1 MIGIG
6 EVSSHGSGK
15 VPGYEVRPW
24 RRATGGARVNNVT
37 SAKYHKTLFL
47 RESRRGNKV
56 SG

>member
-24 RRATGGARVNNVT
+24 RRATGDARVKNVT
-37 SAKYHKTLFL
+37 SRNYHKTPFL
-47 RESRRGNKV
+47 RGFRRRHHV

>member
-24 RRATGGARVNNVT
+24 RRATGDARVNNVT
-37 SAKYHKTLFL
+37 IRNYHKTPFL
-47 RESRRGNKV
+47 RGFRRRHHV